1 MTALI
6 KKEVVEILRTHR
18 LWSIPALF
26 LFLGLSAPAT
36 TRFLPAILESQL
48 QGQDVLIKL
57 PEPSDVE
64 AFQAYFKNMIQIGI
78 LAVILF
84 SMGLIS
90 EEKST
95 GALGLVVTK
104 PVRRSAVLLSKWLV
118 HGSWLTSSIV
128 LGAGSCYLYTLALF
142 GEANLTRFT
151 LANLVFGVYML
162 LMFTLTIAA
171 SAIFSKPIG
180 AGGGALGA
188 FFALSLLPSLSSW
201 LRETSPGALGSLAV
215 TGLSETLNL
224 ADAIV
229 PASAS
234 VFLAALALIGA
245 GISFKRQEL

>member
-6 KKEVVEILRTHR
+6 KKEVIEIVRTHR

-36 TRFLPAILESQL
+36 TWFLPAILESQL

-57 PEPSDVE
+57 PEPSEIE
-64 AFQAYFKNMIQIGI
+64 AFQAYFKNMIQIGM

-95 GALGLVVTK
+95 GVLGMVVTK
-104 PVRRSAVLLSKWLV
+104 PVRRSALLLSKWLV
-118 HGSWLTSSIV
+118 HGSWLTSSLV

-142 GEANLTRFT
+142 GEAHLARFA
-151 LANLVFGVYML
+151 LANLVFGVYMV

-180 AGGGALGA
+180 AGGAALSA
-188 FFALSLLPSLSSW
+188 FFTLSLLPSLSSW
-201 LRETSPGALGSLAV
+201 LRDTSPGALSNLAV
-215 TGLSETLNL
+215 TGVRETLSL

-229 PASAS
+229 PISSS

-245 GISFKRQEL
+245 GLSFKRQEL